1 MLVNS
6 LNHFSVEIPIT
17 LKKQRRKV
25 NLKALLKTLRRKWK
39 KGPYSKFDRLLSE
52 TAHVDLETASRIRQS
67 WEDLD
72 LLAYDESG
80 YLCWYKGGF

>member
-6 LNHFSVEIPIT
+6 LNHFSIEIPVKVT
-17 LKKQRRKV
+17 KRKV
-25 NLKALLKTLRRKWK
+25 NPKALLKALRRKWK
-39 KGPYSKFDRLLSE
+39 KGPYTDFDELLSKI
-52 TAHVDLETASRIRQS
+52 AKVDLETASRIRQS

>member
-6 LNHFSVEIPIT
+6 LNHFSVEIPVKVT
-17 LKKQRRKV
+17 KRKV
-25 NLKALLKTLRRKWK
+25 NLKALLKTLRRKWHR
-39 KGPYSKFDRLLSE
+39 GPYSKFDRLLSE

-80 YLCWYKGGF
+80 YLCWYKGDF

>member
-1 MLVNS
+1 LTAATAATKKKT
-6 LNHFSVEIPIT
+6 FSMKGT
-17 LKKQRRKV
+17 
-25 NLKALLKTLRRKWK
+25 LKTLRRKWK
-39 KGPYSKFDRLLSE
+39 RGTFTDFDKLLSE